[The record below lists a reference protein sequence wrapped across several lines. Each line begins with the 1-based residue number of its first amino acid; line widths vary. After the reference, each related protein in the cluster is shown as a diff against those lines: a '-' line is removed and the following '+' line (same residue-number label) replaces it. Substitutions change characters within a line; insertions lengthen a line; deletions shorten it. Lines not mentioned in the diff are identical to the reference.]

1 MIQFGQENHEMR
13 TAPFLIRAIEEM
25 NNALKVIVAT
35 PIAKEK
41 GTIIDAETSE
51 LNHLLSTCV
60 PLSPDENN
68 VYEILFEN
76 YIFHIIRNE
85 SFTLQDNYGISKGK
99 YFIVF
104 DQSRL
109 LDCLPQ
115 LVEQSILEAYFPSGW
130 KHYGIYCQN
139 HIIDVIAAEE
149 PKVKSVSCKI

>member
-1 MIQFGQENHEMR
+1 MIQFGQENKEMR
-13 TAPFLIRAIEEM
+13 TAPFLIRAIEETD
-25 NNALKVIVAT
+25 NALRVLVAI
-35 PIAKEK
+35 PVAKEK
-41 GTIIDAETSE
+41 GEIIDAETSE

-68 VYEILFEN
+68 VYEIVFEN
-76 YIFHIIRNE
+76 YIFHITRNE
-85 SFTLQDNYGISKGK
+85 SYALQDHCKNAKGK

-115 LVEQSILEAYFPSGW
+115 LVEQSILEAYFPNGW

-149 PKVKSVSCKI
+149 PKIKKCIL